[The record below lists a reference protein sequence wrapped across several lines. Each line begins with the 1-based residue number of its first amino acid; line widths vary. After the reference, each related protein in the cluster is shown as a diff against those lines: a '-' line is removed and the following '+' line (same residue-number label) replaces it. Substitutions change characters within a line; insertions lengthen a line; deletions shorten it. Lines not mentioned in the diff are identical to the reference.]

1 MIHGLIRKIGAG
13 PRVLPTSRWAR
24 IHANGGI
31 MFVTTPDDR
40 VIAVDAHTG
49 DRLWRRDRDMQ
60 VPQGGVVWVFALRGR
75 ESAR

>member
-1 MIHGLIRKIGAG
+1 
-13 PRVLPTSRWAR
+13 
-24 IHANGGI
+24 

-49 DRLWRRDRDMQ
+49 DRLWHRDRDMQ